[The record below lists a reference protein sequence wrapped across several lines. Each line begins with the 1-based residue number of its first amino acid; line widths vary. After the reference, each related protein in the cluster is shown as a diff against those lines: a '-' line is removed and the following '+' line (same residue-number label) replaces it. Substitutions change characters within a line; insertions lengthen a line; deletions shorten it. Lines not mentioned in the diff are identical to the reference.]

1 MPILR
6 AWRRTGL
13 FRCLDLN
20 QSRSGAASRVAAGAG
35 FAYSPPRSAH
45 GCLPAR
51 VRFPGMPAV
60 GPLSRA
66 AQNGFYPARLSSRRH
81 GPEFPAAVQF
91 DHSQR
96 GSRER
101 WSHHATVSGAS
112 TTCGRP
118 LAREP
123 KEFHHM
129 TFESLGLSPA
139 LLRAL
144 TEQNYNTPTPIQAE
158 AIPLALAGHDL
169 LGGAQ
174 TGTGKTAA
182 FGLPLL
188 NRLSK
193 QTAVNGFRR
202 PRALVLVPTRELAVQ
217 VTESLRGYGK
227 HLRMG
232 ISAIY
237 GGAGMGPQVE
247 MFRRGVDVLVA
258 TPGRLIDH
266 MERGTAKLDSIEILV
281 LDEADRMLD
290 MGFLPAM
297 KRILAKLPRERQTM
311 LFSATFE
318 SQLKQLAL
326 EFMREP
332 KQVQVAAQNTIAETI
347 AHRAHVVDVARKRDL
362 LVDILS
368 KRHTDRVIVFGRTK
382 HGCNRLAEQLEESGL
397 SAVAIHGNKSQAQ
410 RQKALRDFKAGK
422 ARVLVATDVAARG
435 LDIPDLPLV
444 INYDL
449 PMVAEDY
456 IHRIGRT
463 GRNGA
468 SGEALSFV
476 APEEG
481 GLLRQI
487 QRMLK
492 ADVELVVVE
501 GFAPSRAIQMNAPL
515 PNPRQKAPRKPAH
528 RPHGKPAA
536 RHAHAGPKQHR
547 GGGQGRGSRNGVSNG

>member
-1 MPILR
+1 
-6 AWRRTGL
+6 
-13 FRCLDLN
+13 
-20 QSRSGAASRVAAGAG
+20 
-35 FAYSPPRSAH
+35 
-45 GCLPAR
+45 
-51 VRFPGMPAV
+51 
-60 GPLSRA
+60 
-66 AQNGFYPARLSSRRH
+66 
-81 GPEFPAAVQF
+81 
-91 DHSQR
+91 
-96 GSRER
+96 
-101 WSHHATVSGAS
+101 
-112 TTCGRP
+112 
-118 LAREP
+118 
-123 KEFHHM
+123 M

-144 TEQNYNTPTPIQAE
+144 TEQNYSTPTPIQAE

-193 QTAVNGFRR
+193 QTAANGFRR
-202 PRALVLVPTRELAVQ
+202 PRALILVPTRELAVQ

-227 HLRMG
+227 HLR
-232 ISAIY
+232 ISTAAIF

-492 ADVELVVVE
+492 ADVELAVAE
-501 GFAPSRAIQMNAPL
+501 GFAASRPLQLNAPL
-515 PNPRQKAPRKPAH
+515 PKPGGRQNQGPRKAAH
-528 RPHGKPAA
+528 RPHGKPAQ

-547 GGGQGRGSRNGVSNG
+547 SGGQGRGSRSGFGG

>member
-1 MPILR
+1 
-6 AWRRTGL
+6 
-13 FRCLDLN
+13 
-20 QSRSGAASRVAAGAG
+20 
-35 FAYSPPRSAH
+35 
-45 GCLPAR
+45 
-51 VRFPGMPAV
+51 
-60 GPLSRA
+60 
-66 AQNGFYPARLSSRRH
+66 
-81 GPEFPAAVQF
+81 
-91 DHSQR
+91 
-96 GSRER
+96 
-101 WSHHATVSGAS
+101 
-112 TTCGRP
+112 
-118 LAREP
+118 
-123 KEFHHM
+123 M
-129 TFESLGLSPA
+129 TFETLGLSPA

-144 TEQNYNTPTPIQAE
+144 AEQNYTTPTPIQAQ
-158 AIPLALAGHDL
+158 AIPLAIAGHDL

-188 NRLSK
+188 HRLSK
-193 QTAVNGFRR
+193 QTPGNGFRR

-217 VTESLRGYGK
+217 VNDSLRGYAK
-227 HLRMG
+227 HLRMNS
-232 ISAIY
+232 SAIF

-266 MERGTAKLDSIEILV
+266 MDRGTVKLDAIEMLV

-297 KRILAKLPRERQTM
+297 KRILGKLPRDRQTM
-311 LFSATFE
+311 MFSATFE
-318 SQLKQLAL
+318 SQLKALAV
-326 EFMREP
+326 EFMRTP
-332 KQVQVAAQNTIAETI
+332 KQVQVAAQNAIVQTIT
-347 AHRAHVVDVARKRDL
+347 HRAHPVDVSRKRDL
-362 LVDILS
+362 LVQILS
-368 KRHTDRVIVFGRTK
+368 TRHTDQAIVFGRTK

-397 SAVAIHGNKSQAQ
+397 VAVAIHGNKSQAQ
-410 RQKALRDFKAGK
+410 RQKALNQFKAGK

-435 LDIPDLPLV
+435 LDIPNLPLV

-456 IHRIGRT
+456 VHRIGRT

-468 SGEALSFV
+468 SGEALSLV

-481 GLLRQI
+481 GLLRQV
-487 QRMLK
+487 QNMLK
-492 ADVELVVVE
+492 SEVELVVVE